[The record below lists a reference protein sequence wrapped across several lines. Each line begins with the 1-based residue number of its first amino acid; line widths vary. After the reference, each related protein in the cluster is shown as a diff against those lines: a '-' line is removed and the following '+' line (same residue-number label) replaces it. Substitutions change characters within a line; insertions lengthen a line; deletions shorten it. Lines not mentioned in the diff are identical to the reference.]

1 MVRRV
6 LRRARSVQY
15 ALVLLMLMGA
25 WSHAAAF
32 DPVLDPLRDRLART
46 VSRFATRSFKGEL
59 EVGGLRGSLL
69 GSPVLQN
76 VTLRDKQGTVVG
88 RIAELRLV
96 YDLKALLRQRLQI
109 QTIEVVGL
117 QLTLAQEPDGS
128 LNVLDLLSSAQP
140 AKPAAAESSLA
151 LDVDSLYIRDGELT
165 LQLPA
170 LPGAHKLERLQA
182 RLSAHRDKE
191 KLRLQVQQLTAHA
204 SPANVEIR
212 ALQGAL
218 QKLGRVVQLDDVR
231 LQTDQATLVANGVL
245 PGGAQDAS
253 LALHAQSQ
261 DLTEIGR
268 LVRNDVLQGPA
279 DLVLRAAGPP
289 EAVELHAQLSSTSGR
304 MALQGHLNAAAT
316 PPQYNGTLDVAN
328 LNLAALRQQGAWHSD
343 LNLHLRLDGAG
354 MAPQERHGTL
364 QLEIRPSRLRE
375 IALHPSHV
383 DLEVKAQ
390 QVQVRRFD
398 LDTSIAH
405 ATVRGTF
412 DLAGPVDMQYA
423 LTADLAAWQSLVG
436 ITALAGAAQTQG
448 HIGGTWPALNGRG
461 TLEARDLHYQEHA
474 IDSLRLTY
482 DGSQLGSQPQLT
494 AQLQV
499 RHARVGT
506 LPVEQVTV
514 DVTSQG
520 AEGQVQFATEVV
532 QSAKSGGRAR
542 GTLTRA
548 AAGQQV
554 VLEEL
559 EVRLP
564 DRTWHAAV
572 PLQVAFGPQ
581 RLDLTRIHLVHDE
594 ESLALAGAVHGEEL
608 QDIRLHATRIDLSY
622 LQQLFH
628 LPDVIGGRATF
639 QMQLAGTRA
648 EPRFE
653 SELTVQPAASQRL
666 PFTQFSNTL
675 AYMQRQLHSV
685 GRLHQ
690 GAREIVALDVRLPID
705 LALTAV
711 PLAQRLL
718 EAPLEVHMR
727 LQEPDLAIVHQWRPA
742 TPRLAGTLQGSVD
755 LQGTYTDLTLD
766 VNAQVQ
772 QLGVEGM
779 VAQLRAPVHLHGRL
793 ITAPSMAEL
802 AQAIEQRQMTPQVPG
817 LTLQIPTLHGLWLGH
832 GAPGEPW
839 QADNVLV
846 RAVGQWTAE
855 GPQAA
860 LEDLRLQVSG
870 FGMPRTEVQLAAQW
884 TPSRVDLTRLH
895 VRQPQSEL
903 RGQGHVTLPG
913 QQVQFRL
920 DIPRLHLASLPLSL
934 PPTLP
939 PVVQGTLTARGR
951 LRAPAVEARLQY
963 AGAQIQADLS
973 AQLQEPLPRYRA
985 ALRVDGLALAQVLP
999 QAQGALQA
1007 RLQLQGRGWTGERRQ
1022 GTLDATVET
1031 TGFNLAPGLT
1041 ARLRA
1046 TLSGAALQLEQLQ
1059 VRSTVAELTAGGTLS
1074 ASSKAALHYR
1084 LTLGNLA
1091 SLQPLLGMPL
1101 QASGD
1106 LSGEV
1111 QGPLTALRARGS
1123 LQLGAWR
1130 VADLSGQRLQAAFT
1144 AAQIPAA
1151 PQATLRAQVVKAQG
1165 PTLAP
1170 SSVSV
1175 EGAYAAQQGTFT
1187 VAVTEGP
1194 YQRSQLAGNVSLAAG
1209 QRLTLKTLRL
1219 QHQDL
1224 VWENAAPV
1232 EVVRSPQGVLQIRRL
1247 DLRSGPQAVR
1257 LQGTLDPRGVVQGE
1271 VQVQQLQLQPTVQ
1284 AFAPA
1289 LAVPDAR
1296 LDLALTL
1303 AGTRQ
1308 RPQGQGRL
1316 SLTAIQWRKQ
1326 QLGDMQAT
1334 VGLSGTTVQTDVHWQ
1349 AQGRPLLEVR
1359 GTMRLDGARA
1369 LDVQVQTPMLDLDLL
1384 EPLVPAVQQSAGRL
1398 TLDLHVT
1405 GTLQQPHVRG
1415 ELLLR
1420 DGVLQLA
1427 ATGEPYRDIQAHLIF
1442 AGDRVTI
1449 ERLQLASRSGPLQ
1462 VTGWFEH
1469 ANLAL
1474 RQVDMA
1480 VSARTFTAMHTP
1492 AVEAEVSADI
1502 TARGTLQA
1510 VTVTGS
1516 VTVPR
1521 ARVSLE
1527 HVPGSGPKPVQPWEL
1542 TIAGVYGP
1550 GPKALGTQQG
1560 PAAVPTSRALPLP
1573 FVRTDIQINI
1583 PRNVW
1588 LQGPSTA
1595 IELSGDMRVTK
1606 DLGAPFIMSGSIETV
1621 RGYASYYGKRFT
1633 VESGRVTFTGTPE
1646 LNPTLDVTVTQRV
1659 SEYLVSIHVT
1669 GRAQQP
1675 TIAFSSTPELPQT
1688 DIISL
1693 IVLGKTTDR
1702 LTKSENNSLADTAQ
1716 QLAGGVI
1723 AGQLEKTLGKVL
1735 GLDTIEVS
1743 AGGQLGSG
1751 SIKVGRYV
1759 TQDLFLSVEQDI
1771 GQASTTGGPNVGHT
1785 SGGTSVGLEY
1795 SLNRHMKVRGSS
1807 SDRGETAA
1815 DFLLRLDY

>member
-1 MVRRV
+1 
-6 LRRARSVQY
+6 
-15 ALVLLMLMGA
+15 
-25 WSHAAAF
+25 
-32 DPVLDPLRDRLART
+32 
-46 VSRFATRSFKGEL
+46 
-59 EVGGLRGSLL
+59 VGGLRGSLL

-76 VTLRDKQGTVVG
+76 ITLRDKHGTVVG

-96 YDLKALLRQRLQI
+96 YDLKALLHQRLQI
-109 QTIEVVGL
+109 QSIEVVQL
-117 QLTLAQEPDGS
+117 QLTLTQEPDGS
-128 LNVLDLLSSAQP
+128 LNILDLLSSAQP
-140 AKPAAAESSLA
+140 AKPAATESSFA
-151 LDVDSLYIRDGELT
+151 LDVDSLQIRDGELT

-170 LPGAHKLERLQA
+170 LPGAQKLERLQA
-182 RLSAHRDKE
+182 RLSAHQDKE
-191 KLRLQVQQLTAHA
+191 KLRLQVQQLTAYA
-204 SPANVEIR
+204 SPANLEIHT
-212 ALQGAL
+212 LQGVV
-218 QKLGRVVQLDDVR
+218 QKLGNVIQLEDIR

-253 LALHAQSQ
+253 LTMHAQSQ

-268 LVRNDVLQGPA
+268 LVQNDVLQGPA
-279 DLVLRAAGPP
+279 DLGLQAEGPP
-289 EAVELHAQLSSTSGR
+289 EAVEIHGQLNSTSGR
-304 MALQGHLNAAAT
+304 IALQGHLNAAAT
-316 PPQYNGTLDVAN
+316 PPQYSGTLDVAN

-343 LNLHLRLDGAG
+343 LNMQLRLDGAG
-354 MAPQERHGTL
+354 TSPQERHGTI
-364 QLEIRPSRLRE
+364 QLEIRPSRLQE
-375 IALHPSHV
+375 IALHSSYV
-383 DLEVKAQ
+383 DLEVNAQ
-390 QVQVRRFD
+390 QVQVQRFD
-398 LDTSIAH
+398 LDTSLAQ
-405 ATVRGTF
+405 ATVGGTF
-412 DLAGPVDMQYA
+412 DLAGPMDMQYA
-423 LTADLAAWQSLVG
+423 LTANLAGLQPLLG
-436 ITALAGAAQTQG
+436 MPALAGAVQTQG
-448 HIGGTWPALNGRG
+448 QVSGTWPALNGHG
-461 TLEARDLHYQEHA
+461 TLEVRDLHYQEHA
-474 IDSLRLTY
+474 IDSLYLTY

-494 AQLQV
+494 GQLQV
-499 RHARVGT
+499 RHAQAGT
-506 LPVEQVTV
+506 LPIEQVTL
-514 DVTSQG
+514 DVTYHG
-520 AEGQVQFATEVV
+520 AEGQVQFATEVI

-542 GTLTRA
+542 GTLTRD

-554 VLEEL
+554 VLEEFQ
-559 EVRLP
+559 VRLP
-564 DRTWHAAV
+564 DRTWQAAA
-572 PLQVAFGPQ
+572 PIQVAFGPQ
-581 RLDLTRIHLVHDE
+581 RLDLTRIHLVHDD
-594 ESLALAGAVHGEEL
+594 ESIALSGAVHGEEL
-608 QDIRLHATRIDLSY
+608 QDIQLHATQIDLSY
-622 LQQLFH
+622 LQQLFQ

-648 EPRFE
+648 EPHFE

-675 AYMQRQLHSV
+675 TYAQRQLQNT
-685 GRLHQ
+685 GRLYQ
-690 GAREIVALDVRLPID
+690 GTRESVALDVRLPID

-711 PLAQRLL
+711 PLTQRLL

-727 LQEPDLAIVHQWRPA
+727 LQEPDLAIVHQWQPA

-755 LQGTYTDLTLD
+755 LQGTYTALTLD
-766 VNAQVQ
+766 VHAQLQ
-772 QLGVEGM
+772 QLGIEGM
-779 VAQLRAPVHLHGRL
+779 VAQLRAPLHLHGRF

-802 AQAIEQRQMTPQVPG
+802 AQAIEQRQMTPQVPE
-817 LTLQIPTLHGLWLGH
+817 LTLQIPSVHGLWLGH
-832 GAPGEPW
+832 GTPGEPW
-839 QADNVLV
+839 QVDNVLLQ
-846 RAVGQWTAE
+846 AMGQWTAD
-855 GPQAA
+855 GLQAA
-860 LEDLRLQVSG
+860 LEDLHLQVSG

-884 TPSRVDLTRLH
+884 TPSRIELTRLH

-903 RGQGHVTLPG
+903 RAQGHVTLPE
-913 QQVQFRL
+913 QQLQFRL

-939 PVVQGTLTARGR
+939 PVLQGTLTARGHVQ
-951 LRAPAVEARLQY
+951 APEVEALLQY
-963 AGAQIQADLS
+963 AGAQIRADLS
-973 AQLQEPLPRYRA
+973 AQLQEPLPRYHA
-985 ALRVDGLALAQVLP
+985 ALRIDGLALAQVLP

-1007 RLQLQGRGWTGERRQ
+1007 RLQLQGKGWTGERRQ
-1022 GTLDATVET
+1022 STLDATVET

-1059 VRSTVAELTAGGTLS
+1059 VRSTVAALTAGGTLS
-1074 ASSKAALHYR
+1074 TSSKAALQYR
-1084 LTLGNLA
+1084 LTLGDLA
-1091 SLQPLLGMPL
+1091 PLQPLLGIPL

-1111 QGPLTALRARGS
+1111 QGPLTALRARGT
-1123 LQLGAWR
+1123 LQLGTWR
-1130 VADLSGQRLQAAFT
+1130 VADLGGQRLQATFT

-1151 PQATLRAQVVKAQG
+1151 PQATLKAQVVKVQG

-1175 EGAYAAQQGTFT
+1175 EGTYAAQKGTFT

-1194 YQRSQLAGNVSLAAG
+1194 YQRSQLAGTVSLAAG

-1219 QHQDL
+1219 QYQDL
-1224 VWENAAPV
+1224 AWENAAPV
-1232 EVVRSPQGVLQIRRL
+1232 EIVRSPKGVLQIQRL
-1247 DLRSGPQAVR
+1247 DLRNGPQMVR
-1257 LQGTLDPRGVVQGE
+1257 VQGALDPQGVVQGE
-1271 VQVQQLQLQPTVQ
+1271 VQVQQLQLRPTVQ
-1284 AFAPA
+1284 AFAPH
-1289 LAVPDAR
+1289 LDVPDGR

-1316 SLTAIQWRKQ
+1316 SLTAIQWQKR
-1326 QLGDMQAT
+1326 QLGDVQAT
-1334 VGLSGTTVQTDVHWQ
+1334 VGLSSMALQTEVHWQ
-1349 AQGRPLLEVR
+1349 VQGRPLLEVR
-1359 GTMRLDGARA
+1359 STMRLDAARA
-1369 LDVQVQTPMLDLDLL
+1369 LDVQVKAPMVDLDLL
-1384 EPLVPAVQQSAGRL
+1384 GSLSPAVRQSAGML

-1405 GTLQQPHVRG
+1405 GTLQQPQVRG

-1427 ATGEPYRDIQAHLIF
+1427 ATGERYQDIQVHLLF
-1442 AGDRVTI
+1442 AGDRVTV
-1449 ERLQLASRSGPLQ
+1449 EQLQLASRSGPLQ
-1462 VTGWFEH
+1462 VSGWFEH

-1480 VSARTFTAMHTP
+1480 VSARNFTAMHTP
-1492 AVEAEVSADI
+1492 AAQAEVSADI

-1510 VTVTGS
+1510 VTVTGK

-1527 HVPGSGPKPVQPWEL
+1527 QIPGSGPKVVQPWEL

-1550 GPKALGTQQG
+1550 GPKALGTGKG
-1560 PAAVPTSRALPLP
+1560 PAAVPTSQDFPLP
-1573 FVRTDIQINI
+1573 FVRADIQVDI

-1595 IELSGDMRVTK
+1595 IELSGNMRVTK
-1606 DLGAPFIMSGSIETV
+1606 DLRAPFILSGSIETV

-1633 VESGRVTFTGTPE
+1633 VQSGLVTFTGTPE
-1646 LNPTLDVTVTQRV
+1646 VNPMLDVTVIQRV

-1675 TIAFSSTPELPQT
+1675 TIAFSSTPELPQA

-1702 LTKSENNSLADTAQ
+1702 LTKSEHNSLADTAQ

-1723 AGQLEKTLGKVL
+1723 AGQLEKTLGKAL

-1751 SIKVGRYV
+1751 SIKLGRYV

-1771 GQASTTGGPNVGHT
+1771 GQGSTDGGPNVGRT
-1785 SGGTSVGLEY
+1785 SGGTKAGLEY
-1795 SLNRHMKVRGSS
+1795 SINRRLKVRGSS

-1815 DFLLRLDY
+1815 DFLWRLDY